1 MIDPL
6 KLFPNFDGDKESAAV
21 NKPSASPMPSELSKN
36 VVSFSLGGGG
46 AALDSTV
53 STEKLSLM
61 AMMQDKNSQLIDP
74 ELEEALNSEE
84 LQEQIHLLK
93 SRLWD
98 AQTQMQMQDPDKLAS
113 EHVDALGVI
122 VDLINGDFQ
131 AIAEHTQQTV
141 KQGNGDEEK
150 SVTRKIVDWVSSGE
164 EILNRALL
172 YFSDRNGER
181 ETLADFL
188 KVQYAVQRAT
198 QRAELF
204 ASILGATVSSVK
216 TIMTTQLG

>member
-6 KLFPNFDGDKESAAV
+6 KLFPNFDGDQENVGV
-21 NKPSASPMPSELSKN
+21 NKPAASPMPSELSKN
-36 VVSFSLGGGG
+36 IASFSLGGEN
-46 AALDSTV
+46 AAFDSRV
-53 STEKLSLM
+53 SAEKLSLM
-61 AMMQDKNSQLIDP
+61 AMMQDKNSKLIDP
-74 ELEEALNSEE
+74 ELEEALDSEE

-93 SRLWD
+93 HRLWD
-98 AQTQMQMQDPDKLAS
+98 AQMQMQNQNPDRLAA
-113 EHVDALGVI
+113 EHMDALDVI
-122 VDLINGDFQ
+122 VNLINGDLQ
-131 AIAEHTQQTV
+131 TIAEHTQQTI
-141 KQGNGDEEK
+141 QHENSGEER
-150 SVTRKIVDWVSSGE
+150 SVTRKMVDWVSSGE

-204 ASILGATVSSVK
+204 ASILGATVSSIK